1 MYGGLDVF
9 GKNYSLVWT
18 TLTATVNAGED
29 TVYVANDVSAW
40 PVGGEV
46 LVTTTGYRPDESEKL
61 TIAAVTANSITFTG
75 GVNYRH
81 IGEY

>member
-18 TLTATVNAGED
+18 TLTATVNAGD
-29 TVYVANDVSAW
+29 QTAYVANDVSAW
-40 PVGGEV
+40 PVDGEV
-46 LVTTTGYRPDESEKL
+46 LVTTTGYRPDESEIL
-61 TIAAVTANSITFTG
+61 TIESVTANSITFTK
-75 GVNYRH
+75 GVTYRH